1 MTPEMVVIPEEEAI
15 GLCLN
20 IGCGE
25 SPLPGFV
32 NVDVEKGVTCDLV
45 CDVRNE
51 KLPYESGTVDQI
63 WMIHCI
69 EHTELKHWEK
79 IFDEYIRCLKPNG
92 ILLLSYPE
100 FSECAQRFVHNV
112 GNQRA
117 FWRKTLY
124 GRQLY
129 PSDYHVVPMD
139 SRELKDML
147 ESRGFYRVKFRG
159 ESDSTPYNTVMVAY
173 KDPDPI
179 SRESVL
185 TRELGLPEKVG

>member
-1 MTPEMVVIPEEEAI
+1 MTSEVAATVDNGEEAI

-25 SPLPGFV
+25 SYLPGFV
-32 NVDVEKGVTCDLV
+32 NVEVDNRIKCDVV
-45 CDVRNE
+45 CDVRKEN
-51 KLPYESGTVDQI
+51 LPYGEGTVDQI

-69 EHTELKHWEK
+69 EHTELKYWEA
-79 IFDEYIRCLKPNG
+79 IFNEFFRCLKPNG

-100 FSECAQRFVHNV
+100 FSECARRFIDNV
-112 GNQRA
+112 GNHKH

-124 GRQLY
+124 GRQMY

-139 SRELKDML
+139 SRELKEML
-147 ESRGFYRVKFRG
+147 ESRGFYRVKFRR
-159 ESDSTPYNTVMVAY
+159 ESDSTDYNTIMVAY

-185 TRELGLPEKVG
+185 VKEIGL